1 VRTYYRTSTGYGYTD
16 EDLAEIPES
25 WTVIT
30 QDEYDALVAA
40 DQQAAEDAANAEI
53 AAANARWTTV
63 HDDLIRIGASDEAA
77 VLLANVVGFPPA

>member
-1 VRTYYRTSTGYGYTD
+1 MRTYYQTANGYGYTD
-16 EDLAEIPES
+16 DELAEIPDS

-30 QDEYDALVAA
+30 QEQYEALVAA
-40 DQQAAEDAANAEI
+40 DQQAADDAAAAEL

-63 HDDLIRIGASDEAA
+63 HDDMVRLGASEDAA